1 MGRISDYVKE
11 MEQENERLSNLVD
24 AMTEELEVLRQN
36 PSMGECEQAKDYLI
50 SLLEPDI
57 IWAENNLKAMGPKQ
71 KERMKEVVTVY
82 RTIKPP
88 KDEKEGD

>member
-24 AMTEELEVLRQN
+24 AMIEELEVLRQN
-36 PSMGECEQAKDYLI
+36 PPMGECEQAKDYLI

-57 IWAENNLKAMGPKQ
+57 ICAENNLQAMGPKQ
-71 KERMKEVVTVY
+71 KERMKEAVTVY
-82 RTIKPP
+82 RTIKP
-88 KDEKEGD
+88 KVEKEGD

>member
-11 MEQENERLSNLVD
+11 MEQENERLSKLVD

-36 PSMGECEQAKDYLI
+36 PPMGEGEQAKDYLI

-71 KERMKEVVTVY
+71 KERLKEVIAIY
-82 RTIKPP
+82 QTIKP
-88 KDEKEGD
+88 KVEKEGD

>member
-1 MGRISDYVKE
+1 MGKISDYVKE

-24 AMTEELEVLRQN
+24 AMAQELETLRQN
-36 PSMGECEQAKDYLI
+36 PPAGEGEQAKDYLI

-82 RTIKPP
+82 RTIKP
-88 KDEKEGD
+88 KVEKEGD